1 MSRRRTALAAVL
13 SLLPLGQT
21 LLLGSTTALATA
33 RVVLSTQAA
42 VAQSVEVFIKRGYAK
57 FKKGDYEEA
66 IADYSK
72 EIETNPEDDYAYYN
86 RGLDKWNLK
95 DYQGVIAN
103 VSKAIEIDQKMSMPT
118 KTVVLPRN

>member
-1 MSRRRTALAAVL
+1 M
-13 SLLPLGQT
+13 Q
-21 LLLGSTTALATA
+21 
-33 RVVLSTQAA
+33 
-42 VAQSVEVFIKRGYAK
+42 VFIKRGYAK
-57 FKKGDYEEA
+57 FKKGDYEED